1 MDLERFDKIYDD
13 VDSILDNNP
22 RYVNGLY
29 FSDPVDDSK
38 LMGLKEYAEKF
49 IDETDRG
56 ILRTILT
63 CLKPFSKNEI
73 IRGVYIKLSEKLN
86 QKSYENN

>member
-1 MDLERFDKIYDD
+1 MNLERFDKIYDD

-22 RYVNGLY
+22 RYINAVYCG
-29 FSDPVDDSK
+29 DPVDDTK
-38 LMGLKEYAEKF
+38 LTKLKEYAEKF

-63 CLKPFSKNEI
+63 CVKPFSKNDI
-73 IRGVYIKLSEKLN
+73 IRDTYLKLSEKL
-86 QKSYENN
+86 K

>member
-29 FSDPVDDSK
+29 FSDPVDDTK
-38 LMGLKEYAEKF
+38 LTKLKEYAEKF

-63 CLKPFSKNEI
+63 CVKPFSKNEI
-73 IRGVYIKLSEKLN
+73 IRGVYIILAEKLN
-86 QKSYENN
+86 N

>member
-1 MDLERFDKIYDD
+1 MSLERFDKIYND

-22 RYVNGLY
+22 HYINAVYCG
-29 FSDPVDDSK
+29 DPVDDTK
-38 LMGLKEYAEKF
+38 LIKLKEYAEKF

-63 CLKPFSKNEI
+63 CVKPFSKNDI
-73 IRGVYIKLSEKLN
+73 IRDTYLKLSEKL
-86 QKSYENN
+86 K

>member
-1 MDLERFDKIYDD
+1 MSLERFDKIYND

-22 RYVNGLY
+22 RYINAVYCG
-29 FSDPVDDSK
+29 DPVDDTK
-38 LMGLKEYAEKF
+38 LTKLKEYAEKF